1 MSVRPP
7 NHGQELVRFVHGLRL
22 QDTPADVVDGAKAC
36 LLDAL
41 GCGIFGSGQP
51 WSRILADEML
61 AEGSTGNSTV
71 IGHAQPVSALWR
83 HRGRSC
89 RRYRSGGCLR
99 DQRFAQAGTELGS
112 RGELRRT

>member
-51 WSRILADEML
+51 W
-61 AEGSTGNSTV
+61 
-71 IGHAQPVSALWR
+71 
-83 HRGRSC
+83 
-89 RRYRSGGCLR
+89 
-99 DQRFAQAGTELGS
+99 
-112 RGELRRT
+112 